1 MSSDTL
7 HGTFNMPSIDFI
19 LPHWLYWGT
28 LIVFPLFAMVM
39 ARRTQTSGYSA
50 PIAYLILLTGGLL
63 GLHRLYLRNMWGLIF
78 IPLFFLILF
87 ANAQGREAREVESEA
102 ANVVTSAQRVIT
114 RLEPKVSGA
123 DEKLA
128 QLRADLA
135 EAEEGSFA
143 QMRAERSLE
152 KAQETLE
159 ADTERLERSR
169 ADLEAARPAL
179 TEASDTRTM
188 WSNVAYY
195 TFLVICALIAIDA
208 LLLPGMVRS
217 ARERLAREE
226 AEQAADAP
234 GSLAEIE
241 HEAAHRLEQVE
252 EEQVKRDEDHIR
264 PGLIGVIDRMAFY
277 AGEFVA
283 YWAVIAVFAYYFEV
297 VARYVFNSPSIWAH
311 EGMYLMFGMQ
321 YLIAGAYAALTDAHV
336 KVDVFY
342 AAWSPLRKALV
353 DLFTSIFFFIFA
365 GTLLATGWIFAM
377 DATVVNE
384 VSFSEWQIAYWP
396 FKWAIVVGAVL
407 LVLQGIA
414 KLAQDIMTVRNSLQG
429 A

>member
-1 MSSDTL
+1 
-7 HGTFNMPSIDFI
+7 MPSIDFI

-39 ARRTQTSGYSA
+39 ARRRQTSGYSI
-50 PIAYLILLTGGLL
+50 PIGYMILFTGGLL
-63 GLHRLYLRNMWGLIF
+63 GLHRFYLRNLWGLVF
-78 IPLFFLILF
+78 IPIFFAILF
-87 ANAQGREAREVESEA
+87 ANAQGRDAREVESEA
-102 ANVVTSAQRVIT
+102 ANVVKSAERVIA
-114 RLEPKVSGA
+114 RLEPRVEGA
-123 DEKLA
+123 DARLE
-128 QLRADLA
+128 QLRSDLDT
-135 EAEEGSFA
+135 AEEGSFA
-143 QMRAERSLE
+143 QIRAEKSLE
-152 KAQETLE
+152 KAQETLT
-159 ADTERLERSR
+159 ADADRLERSR

-179 TEASDTRTM
+179 TEASRARTT
-188 WSNVAYY
+188 WSNMALYA
-195 TFLVICALIAIDA
+195 FLALCALIAIDA
-208 LLLPGMVRS
+208 VLLPGMVRR

-226 AEQAADAP
+226 AAQMPDAP

-241 HEAAHRLEQVE
+241 HAAEDRLERIEHE
-252 EEQVKRDEDHIR
+252 EPKRDADHIR
-264 PGLIGVIDRMAFY
+264 PGLIGMIDRVSFY

-297 VARYVFNSPSIWAH
+297 VARYVFNSPSIWVH

-365 GTLLATGWIFAM
+365 GTLLVTGWIFAM

-414 KLAQDIMTVRNSLQG
+414 KLAQDVMIVRNSLQG